1 MPTCGSPSI
10 KPISRLREG
19 QRQRGTRRL
28 ALPFSTDGAQAHLSV
43 IAPESKHEEL
53 IMKTIASALL
63 ALSILAGFAATAS
76 AAPYAESIWPYL
88 DRDNRGGQSQ

>member
-1 MPTCGSPSI
+1 VRNAKAHSSVQH
-10 KPISRLREG
+10 G
-19 QRQRGTRRL
+19 QRSS
-28 ALPFSTDGAQAHLSV
+28 ALECHY
-43 IAPESKHEEL
+43 PESQHEEL

-76 AAPYAESIWPYL
+76 AGPYGESIWPYL